1 MFILTTGVSQTGLSR
16 AGQCGPCVQWA
27 SSTAYPQRW
36 PSATPYTPALLSIA
50 SVHPRKTGCSPLCDP
65 SLGLER
71 GREGAEW
78 VPAAKLIG
86 FHLVG
91 LSVPGDHYFR
101 FLFFKSNLCLLV
113 FISFLKNVPKK
124 QIKKINNTKTWVKLL
139 GIPFEVQTFCCCV
152 HWKRASLTLNY
163 NDRPHDTESN
173 FWVCGHPIFSFRE
186 IGRKLKWWVLCVLNC
201 TVTLP

>member
-16 AGQCGPCVQWA
+16 AGQCGPCVRWA

-36 PSATPYTPALLSIA
+36 PSATPYTPALPSIA

-101 FLFFKSNLCLLV
+101 FLFFKSNLRLLV
-113 FISFLKNVPKK
+113 FISDIKKCQKEKKK
-124 QIKKINNTKTWVKLL
+124 QIKKINNTKTWVNIL
-139 GIPFEVQTFCCCV
+139 GIPFVGQTFCCSV
-152 HWKRASLTLNY
+152 HWKRPSLQQL
-163 NDRPHDTESN
+163 SS
-173 FWVCGHPIFSFRE
+173 CS
-186 IGRKLKWWVLCVLNC
+186 RKQLLGVW
-201 TVTLP
+201 T